1 MKRMLYL
8 VASALLLISSG
19 CVYFFPTTTAI
30 TAASGLEAGVP
41 SLPYYTFSKEEL
53 LKLNTKMREYNVPV
67 TLADTFKTVYGMK
80 LEDFN
85 PSGYNEQVFTNMT
98 EANQSFH
105 KILKSKNIPNA
116 DHYLITTIDSARE
129 QGLML
134 MAAVF
139 RPVLKI
145 TVPDKYDSSIIRILT
160 PDNPKFYRPYQ
171 TDLLGNKLDTVY
183 EWAALPTD
191 SYNRQSRQA
200 VLLTLTANEVI
211 NNEPNPDYWEKE
223 EKWIAGEHM
232 AVAAE
237 QDEAYCEF
245 LGVEKGFTCD

>member
-1 MKRMLYL
+1 MKLMLCL
-8 VASALLLISSG
+8 VASALLLVSSG
-19 CVYFFPTTTAI
+19 CVYFFPTATGI
-30 TAASGLEAGVP
+30 RAASGLDAGIP

-67 TLADTFKTVYGMK
+67 TLADTFETVYGMK

-116 DHYLITTIDSARE
+116 DHYFITTIDSARE
-129 QGLML
+129 EGLML

-145 TVPDKYDSSIIRILT
+145 TVADKYDSSIIRILT

-183 EWAALPTD
+183 EWAALPVD

-211 NNEPNPDYWEKE
+211 NNEPQPEYWEKE

-232 AVAAE
+232 TVAVE

-245 LGVEKGFTCD
+245 LGVKKGFTCE